1 MPEWKQEVRQR
12 LAGLHLEPSREAAI
26 SEELAQYLDDHY
38 AELLAGGATEE
49 EAWRQTLTELDGSE
63 LLAQELRRAERRVA
77 PEPIALGTNRR
88 TNMIASLWQDLRYG
102 ARMLMKNPGFTLIA
116 VMTLALGIGAN
127 TAVFSF
133 INPLLFKPLP
143 GVIEPERLAQVS
155 RTYNG
160 HGFSEFS
167 YPDYLDYRDHNTVMF
182 GLAVRRGGS
191 FNLND
196 GRAAERVEG
205 EIVSGNFFD
214 VLGVKPEQGRLLA
227 PADDSDGG
235 DSMVIVISHGLW
247 RRRFAADPAVV
258 GKTIKLNGYDYTVVG
273 VADEKFEGIRA
284 GAKMDAWIP
293 ITTLR
298 QTDLSRGELD
308 DRGASSWEVFGRL
321 KPGVTIERANAEF
334 STIARQLEQAY
345 PDTNA
350 KDGAR
355 VDPDLGM
362 DPEVRMLLRQFTF
375 IPFAAV
381 GIVLL
386 IACANVAGMLLARSN
401 ARRKEIGTRL
411 AVGAGRARIV
421 RQLLTESLMLALL
434 GGAFG
439 ILIGVWMTRGVIS
452 VLPNDFRDLSFK
464 FDFSVD
470 WRVLAFTL
478 AASTLT
484 GVLFGL
490 IPAMQ
495 ASRTDIVTALKDAR
509 STGGRR
515 AGLRGAMY

>member
-1 MPEWKQEVRQR
+1 MEWFNILRAR
-12 LAGLHLEPSREAAI
+12 LRALFRRESVLQDI
-26 SEELAQYLDDHY
+26 EEELRIHV
-38 AELLAGGATEE
+38 EMETERNIKRGMAPD
-49 EAWRQTLTELDGSE
+49 EA
-63 LLAQELRRAERRVA
+63 RAA
-77 PEPIALGTNRR
+77 ALKSFGALGRNVELGYDIRGGGWLET
-88 TNMIASLWQDLRYG
+88 IWQDLRYG

-308 DRGASSWEVFGRL
+308 DRGASSD
-321 KPGVTIERANAEF
+321 N
-334 STIARQLEQAY
+334 
-345 PDTNA
+345 
-350 KDGAR
+350 
-355 VDPDLGM
+355 
-362 DPEVRMLLRQFTF
+362 
-375 IPFAAV
+375 
-381 GIVLL
+381 
-386 IACANVAGMLLARSN
+386 C
-401 ARRKEIGTRL
+401 
-411 AVGAGRARIV
+411 
-421 RQLLTESLMLALL
+421 
-434 GGAFG
+434 
-439 ILIGVWMTRGVIS
+439 
-452 VLPNDFRDLSFK
+452 
-464 FDFSVD
+464 
-470 WRVLAFTL
+470 
-478 AASTLT
+478 
-484 GVLFGL
+484 
-490 IPAMQ
+490 
-495 ASRTDIVTALKDAR
+495 
-509 STGGRR
+509 
-515 AGLRGAMY
+515 